1 MFNTVCNLKSFASIS
16 NGAVIALFTATPC
29 RLNEKNVTFR
39 ALGHLVNSEKKGYGR
54 IIIVIDYNPIRNFL
68 LSYNLWFSLKRNSG
82 PQVLSSDES
91 RSSMCRSCE
100 QLVVCLCIRYGLL
113 RFNNS

>member
-1 MFNTVCNLKSFASIS
+1 MFNTVWNLKSFASIS
-16 NGAVIALFTATPC
+16 NGAVIALFTATPS

-68 LSYNLWFSLKRNSG
+68 LSYNLWFSLRNSG
-82 PQVLSSDES
+82 AQVLSSDGS
-91 RSSMCRSCE
+91 LSSMCRSCE
-100 QLVVCLCIRYGLL
+100 QLVVCLCMRYWLL

>member
-1 MFNTVCNLKSFASIS
+1 MFNTVWNLKSFASKS

-54 IIIVIDYNPIRNFL
+54 IISSLLTIIQSETFYYPIT
-68 LSYNLWFSLKRNSG
+68 
-82 PQVLSSDES
+82 
-91 RSSMCRSCE
+91 
-100 QLVVCLCIRYGLL
+100 YGF
-113 RFNNS
+113 R